1 MTESIT
7 VDPRFCGP
15 PRSANGGYIS
25 GLLAEE
31 LRQRTGHAVATV
43 TLRRPTPL
51 ATPLSL
57 RADDD
62 DPAGA
67 TLRCE
72 VDGTMVAEVTA
83 GHFEAHAPDPVPYEV
98 AAAAEHGYT
107 GAVGHPFPTCF
118 ACGPDRE
125 PGDGLRLAPGSV
137 PDRDGTVATAWK
149 APSAA
154 GIPVVWA
161 ALDCSGG
168 WSVVRPERPMLLGQM
183 TAEVFATPVAGGDYV
198 VVGQSRGIDGRKGYT
213 SSALFD
219 HSGGL
224 LARAE
229 ATWIQIDLAALDAG

>member
-1 MTESIT
+1 
-7 VDPRFCGP
+7 
-15 PRSANGGYIS
+15 
-25 GLLAEE
+25 
-31 LRQRTGHAVATV
+31 V
-43 TLRRPTPL
+43 TLRRPPPL

-72 VDGTMVAEVTA
+72 LDGTVVAEVTV
-83 GHFEAHAPDPVPYEV
+83 GHFEAHAPDAVPYDV
-98 AAAAEHGYT
+98 AAAAEHGYA
-107 GAVGHPFPTCF
+107 GAVDHPFPTCF

-125 PGDGLRLAPGSV
+125 PGDGLRLFPGPV
-137 PDRDGTVATAWK
+137 PDRDGTVAAVWK
-149 APSAA
+149 APSEV

-161 ALDCSGG
+161 ALDCPGG
-168 WSVVRPERPMLLGQM
+168 WSVLGPGRPMVLGRM
-183 TAEVFATPVAGGDYV
+183 TAEVFATPVGGGDYV
-198 VVGQSRGIDGRKGYT
+198 VVGQSRGVDGRKAYT

-229 ATWIQIDLAALDAG
+229 ATWIQIDPAAVNGG